1 MSKIEEL
8 ISEIEDYIDS
18 CKVQPFSNNKK
29 IIVDKDIID
38 DLLVDLRLRVPD
50 EIKKYQKIISSR
62 NSILSDAKAKA
73 DHMLNAANKQ
83 TDE

>member
-18 CKVQPFSNNKK
+18 CKAQPFSNNKK

-50 EIKKYQKIISSR
+50 EIKNIRKSSAAETRFFPMPRQKPT
-62 NSILSDAKAKA
+62 AC
-73 DHMLNAANKQ
+73 
-83 TDE
+83 